1 MLVKYLC
8 LLIATGISLEP
19 LREIRI
25 SWNGATLY
33 FGQAAVLLWT
43 GDRPGAVIM
52 LGYIIANG
60 GLIWALS

>member
-1 MLVKYLC
+1 LKFAFLG
-8 LLIATGISLEP
+8 TG
-19 LREIRI
+19 
-25 SWNGATLY
+25 TVLY
-33 FGQAAVLLWT
+33 VGQAAVLLWV